1 MADKLTRDGVEL
13 MVMGFD
19 KFIADLDKSGLKW
32 DETVNRF
39 RDGSGK
45 LAKTTDVG
53 PAFEKMRGYMAASR
67 DALAS
72 LSQEAPKT
80 SSGLLDFGKNV
91 LLGAGQSAGLNTAI
105 TALTGGV
112 GALGIAVGSAAVNI
126 GKKFVTAV
134 KEATAAL
141 QQFFVESLH
150 VAGEYEEME
159 YTALAVGQAM
169 GLSRDTIEGASGA
182 LQDLGVRADV
192 ANKAVAQL
200 ARNNL
205 DLASSTD
212 LVRIAQATGIIM
224 QRDSSEELDALIHAA
239 ISQSTVML
247 RQRGIFIDNEL
258 ALKKYA
264 DTLGK
269 TTEELTQS
277 EQAQARVNAIIEN
290 GQRVLGVYDAA
301 MKSPTK
307 QLRSLSG
314 REIPA
319 LKAALGAPFLDA
331 WAGAIGI
338 VRDFVGRLT
347 DAISEGGSLYPILVN
362 LGAAASMF
370 VDGLRSGYDAV
381 ISFVEGLEVDL
392 GGGIMD
398 IVSSA
403 FRWGAEIVGALAEG
417 MVRAY
422 TTTLTYAM
430 NRISEF
436 LTYWLSPGSPP
447 RVAPDLDKWGMSAMT
462 TYLEGMTSADFDVLE
477 KIQGPLQN
485 ILEGPEF
492 ADISKSL
499 AQALAGGDR
508 KSFLD
513 IVSGATEM
521 FGQEVAQVAEKQ
533 FALAD
538 ATDAVRVAEEQLA
551 ETRDRFNASQKKVV
565 DLTEQYNTM
574 LRQGAS
580 RQELDAQLK
589 LINAAEKQRDLAAD
603 QIGGAEAAV
612 DIAKKREDAA
622 KEELSLQER
631 LLNQLMGIN
640 TALVENEK
648 EKMPKGAKEK
658 LFPEDVLPEPTEFD
672 LTSKIGS
679 AIEDAKE
686 ALKGKFADLF
696 SPLTDAIANV
706 KEDWKDFTDSIDGFV
721 TDITGAWDRMKE
733 KYTIFQ
739 DLEDL
744 LLSIPEKVE
753 DVKEA
758 FSPLL
763 SDAWQKIVSFWEED
777 LKPTFDSLGEL
788 LNTIVSKALE
798 TLAEKF
804 DLNLT
809 NATSLWEFIKEKF
822 VPDWETVLD
831 GALTWSIEHV
841 FNPLATGLD
850 SIGKALEGVRDWFDR
865 LAEAIRNLDVSK
877 ILMFLGHSP
886 SPLERGLRGINDAMQ
901 ELTTVH
907 FPALNQ
913 EMSMIPTMGSVPGP
927 SPTYRGTGG
936 PITTNNTFQF
946 GGNTIS
952 NGMSLAQFEA
962 HVVRVIR
969 REMSA
974 P

>member
-403 FRWGAEIVGALAEG
+403 FRWGAEIVGA
-417 MVRAY
+417 
-422 TTTLTYAM
+422 
-430 NRISEF
+430 
-436 LTYWLSPGSPP
+436 
-447 RVAPDLDKWGMSAMT
+447 
-462 TYLEGMTSADFDVLE
+462 
-477 KIQGPLQN
+477 
-485 ILEGPEF
+485 
-492 ADISKSL
+492 
-499 AQALAGGDR
+499 
-508 KSFLD
+508 
-513 IVSGATEM
+513 
-521 FGQEVAQVAEKQ
+521 
-533 FALAD
+533 
-538 ATDAVRVAEEQLA
+538 
-551 ETRDRFNASQKKVV
+551 
-565 DLTEQYNTM
+565 
-574 LRQGAS
+574 
-580 RQELDAQLK
+580 
-589 LINAAEKQRDLAAD
+589 
-603 QIGGAEAAV
+603 
-612 DIAKKREDAA
+612 
-622 KEELSLQER
+622 
-631 LLNQLMGIN
+631 
-640 TALVENEK
+640 
-648 EKMPKGAKEK
+648 
-658 LFPEDVLPEPTEFD
+658 
-672 LTSKIGS
+672 
-679 AIEDAKE
+679 
-686 ALKGKFADLF
+686 
-696 SPLTDAIANV
+696 
-706 KEDWKDFTDSIDGFV
+706 
-721 TDITGAWDRMKE
+721 
-733 KYTIFQ
+733 
-739 DLEDL
+739 
-744 LLSIPEKVE
+744 
-753 DVKEA
+753 
-758 FSPLL
+758 
-763 SDAWQKIVSFWEED
+763 
-777 LKPTFDSLGEL
+777 
-788 LNTIVSKALE
+788 
-798 TLAEKF
+798 
-804 DLNLT
+804 
-809 NATSLWEFIKEKF
+809 
-822 VPDWETVLD
+822 
-831 GALTWSIEHV
+831 
-841 FNPLATGLD
+841 
-850 SIGKALEGVRDWFDR
+850 
-865 LAEAIRNLDVSK
+865 
-877 ILMFLGHSP
+877 P
-886 SPLERGLRGINDAMQ
+886 SPL
-901 ELTTVH
+901 
-907 FPALNQ
+907 
-913 EMSMIPTMGSVPGP
+913 PTRRR
-927 SPTYRGTGG
+927 SPHPNGTRTKRY
-936 PITTNNTFQF
+936 P
-946 GGNTIS
+946 
-952 NGMSLAQFEA
+952 
-962 HVVRVIR
+962 
-969 REMSA
+969 
-974 P
+974 